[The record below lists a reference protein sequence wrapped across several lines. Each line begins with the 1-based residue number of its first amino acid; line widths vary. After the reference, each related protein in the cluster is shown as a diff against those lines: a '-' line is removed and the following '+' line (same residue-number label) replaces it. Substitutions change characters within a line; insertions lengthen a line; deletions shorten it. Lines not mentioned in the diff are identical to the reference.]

1 MTTYSSPIDLL
12 PVGILPIHYRAALI
26 YRASDPFTVEIAFDD
41 PDRSGETAVLIDRA
55 HLKAGLTR
63 RAGDAVVQVQ
73 PHTLDNWLVI
83 SVITMYGQCR
93 FYADAVPVRRF
104 LDHTD
109 RLLDAAPLDMD
120 ALTER
125 LLEVW

>member
-1 MTTYSSPIDLL
+1 MNCYSRPIDLL
-12 PVGILPIHYRAALI
+12 PVGIIPIHYRAALT
-26 YRASDPFTVEIAFDD
+26 YRASDPFTVELAFDD
-41 PDRSGETAVLIDRA
+41 PDRGETVVLVDRA

-63 RAGDAVVQVQ
+63 RAGDSVVQVQ
-73 PHTLDNWLVI
+73 PHTLDDWLVI
-83 SVITMYGQCR
+83 SVITMHGQRR

-104 LDHTD
+104 LNDTD
-109 RLLDAAPLDMD
+109 RLLDAAPLDVD